1 MNLFLIRHAKTEKIA
16 ISGRDF
22 DRELAEKGRL
32 QAEKLNDF
40 LAKFDFNSVDIWC
53 SDAVRTKQTL
63 SYFDTQFPSTN
74 IEFKNELYLASAS
87 EVKELIW
94 NTESDKDL
102 LVIGHNEGISDIA
115 SYFLGEDIHLKTA
128 TFIQISFEAN
138 SRQEWSADLG
148 KIQTIFRPKV

>member
-1 MNLFLIRHAKTEKIA
+1 MNLFLVRHAKTEKIA
-16 ISGRDF
+16 VSGKDF
-22 DRELAEKGRL
+22 ERELAEKGRL
-32 QAEKLNDF
+32 QAEILNNF
-40 LAKFDFNSVDIWC
+40 ITKFDFDDVDIWC

-74 IEFKNELYLASAS
+74 IEFKNELYLASAT

-128 TFIQISFEAN
+128 TFIQISFEAK

-148 KIQTIFRPKV
+148 KIQTIFRPQV

>member
-1 MNLFLIRHAKTEKIA
+1 MNLFLVRHAKTEKIA
-16 ISGRDF
+16 VSGKDF
-22 DRELAEKGRL
+22 ERELAEKGRL
-32 QAEKLNDF
+32 QAEILNNFITKYDF
-40 LAKFDFNSVDIWC
+40 DDVDIWC

-74 IEFKNELYLASAS
+74 IEFKNELYLASAT

-128 TFIQISFEAN
+128 TFIQISFEAK

-148 KIQTIFRPKV
+148 KIQTIFRPQV

>member
-1 MNLFLIRHAKTEKIA
+1 MNFFLIRHAKTEKIA
-16 ISGRDF
+16 ISGKDF

-74 IEFKNELYLASAS
+74 IEFKNELYLASAT

-94 NTESDKDL
+94 NTESDRDL
-102 LVIGHNEGISDIA
+102 LIIGHNEGISDIA

-128 TFIQISFEAN
+128 TFIQISFEAK

-148 KIQTIFRPKV
+148 KIQIIFRPQV